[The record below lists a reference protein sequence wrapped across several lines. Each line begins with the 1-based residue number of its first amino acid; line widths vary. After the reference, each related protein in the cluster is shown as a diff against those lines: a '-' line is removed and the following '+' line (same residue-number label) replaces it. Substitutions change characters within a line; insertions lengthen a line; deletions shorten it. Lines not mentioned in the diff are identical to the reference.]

1 MQGSPIMTNRNKLE
15 EPEEKSRIRS
25 VCYTNDTV
33 LTELEEK
40 KKAMSQEGTGSMD

>member
-1 MQGSPIMTNRNKLE
+1 MTNRNKLE

-40 KKAMSQEGTGSMD
+40 KKLCLRKELEAWIRKL